1 MIFGFVGVLLLLEL
15 QLCSAVLLLALIL
28 QVVMLHCVLLG
39 SLGMLPIALLNCHV
53 NALVT
58 SDVRFAAGLGILI
71 VATVM
76 ESLVC

>member
-39 SLGMLPIALLNCHV
+39 SLGMLSIALLNCQV

-58 SDVRFAAGLGILI
+58 SNVRFAAGLCILI